1 MNTTTVFHHI
11 EHAQTT
17 IEFDKGGL
25 STEDHEYFV
34 LSIGSSS
41 VFCTREQAETMLSQ
55 IQSWFDAEY
64 LNKEARTIDVLS
76 V

>member
-1 MNTTTVFHHI
+1 MSTTVFHHI
-11 EHAQTT
+11 EHEPTP

-34 LSIGSSS
+34 LSIGTAS
-41 VFCTREQAETMLSQ
+41 VFCTREQAERITSQ

-64 LNKEARTIDVLS
+64 LATRTIDVLS

>member
-1 MNTTTVFHHI
+1 MSTTVYHHI
-11 EHAQTT
+11 ENDPTP
-17 IEFDKGGL
+17 IEFNIGGL

-34 LSIGSSS
+34 LSIGTAS
-41 VFCTREQAETMLSQ
+41 VFCTREQAERLTSR

-64 LNKEARTIDVLS
+64 LTTRTIDVLS

>member
-1 MNTTTVFHHI
+1 MNSTTVFHHI
-11 EHAQTT
+11 EHAPTT

-34 LSIGSSS
+34 LNLGTAS

-64 LNKEARTIDVLS
+64 LTKKARTIDVLA